1 MSTEQLAIDWQALRS
16 AFGDEDEFGMERA
29 NYLDRGDS
37 GTVRFVPSTPGPI
50 GREMIGR
57 LLRHWASASPRKKIS
72 RLQSELDCERVKN
85 KVAQA
90 EIESLAALVARDR
103 KRVQAEGAAY
113 ARQRAESES
122 VTSDRLTEQSARR
135 FTA

>member
-1 MSTEQLAIDWQALRS
+1 MSTKQMAIDWQALRS

-85 KVAQA
+85 KVAQPRSKVWLPWLHG
-90 EIESLAALVARDR
+90 IV
-103 KRVQAEGAAY
+103 
-113 ARQRAESES
+113 SES
-122 VTSDRLTEQSARR
+122 KRR
-135 FTA
+135 VPRMHVKGPSPRV